1 MSGTTPIHL
10 LLIELVGEITYCL
23 SFFLGAAGVHRH
35 RKIFGY
41 RFQAGYYYVLG
52 FFLVNGCCRIVA
64 TYFSVTRKIPAPEAV
79 FDLIA
84 GLASFTA
91 VSLVFQFA
99 PQIVNFI
106 EERDRLIANLETVH
120 RTKDTLIRESMTP
133 MAAVDLKMNY
143 TAVSNSWITAYGLEP
158 IDWVGKNHYEAFPE
172 SREKWE
178 EVFNRV
184 FQGEIVNS
192 APEGE
197 YLIRHN
203 GNHECAIWQCRPKRD
218 GRGNILGILMFFQK
232 VTDIVEQRRALAIKE
247 EEVEQFMAM
256 ASHDLRSPFKNILT
270 GTQLFTKL
278 FDSRL
283 DSQMRE
289 YMKDIEDYAM
299 RGYGLTE
306 KLTELAKTSNRKIKF
321 TPCRIKDIIQKVLKE
336 LHSEITENKAVISFS
351 KDIPC
356 CMADADLIEIV
367 FLNLIGNSIK
377 FKQPT
382 CPPSIQIEYTPH
394 TSGLMWQFTI
404 RDNSIGFDNQQSRK
418 VFEPFRRLVNKN
430 FPGSGLGLALC
441 QRIIARHGGEI
452 WCESQLG
459 VGTTFC
465 FTLKASYECLP

>member
-1 MSGTTPIHL
+1 MNGTTPIHL
-10 LLIELVGEITYCL
+10 LIVELVGEVAYSF
-23 SFFLGAAGVHRH
+23 SFFWGAVGVYRY
-35 RKIFGY
+35 RKIFGDHF
-41 RFQAGYYYVLG
+41 RVGYYYFLA
-52 FFLVNGCCRIVA
+52 FFLVNGCCRVVA
-64 TYFSVTRKIPAPEAV
+64 TYFSLLREIPAPEAV

-84 GLASFTA
+84 GLASVTA
-91 VSLVFQFA
+91 VSLVLRFA
-99 PQIVNFI
+99 PRIVNFI
-106 EERDRLIANLETVH
+106 KERDRLIDRLETAH

-143 TAVSNSWITAYGLEP
+143 TAVSNSWITSYELAP

-172 SREKWE
+172 SRERWQE
-178 EVFNRV
+178 IFDRV
-184 FQGEIVNS
+184 LNGEIVNS
-192 APEGE
+192 LPEGE
-197 YLIRHN
+197 YLIRQN

-218 GRGNILGILMFFQK
+218 GRGNIIGILMFFQN
-232 VTDIVEQRRALAIKE
+232 VTDVVEQRRALAIKE

-278 FDSRL
+278 FNSRL
-283 DSQMRE
+283 DSKMRE
-289 YMKDIEDYAM
+289 YLKDIEDYAL

-321 TPCRIKDIIQKVLKE
+321 TPCKIKDIIQKVLKE
-336 LHSEITENKAVISFS
+336 LHSEIEQNKAVISFS
-351 KDIPC
+351 GDIPC

-382 CPPSIQIEYTPH
+382 YPPSIQITHSPH
-394 TSGLMWQFTI
+394 SSGLMWQFTI
-404 RDNSIGFDNQQSRK
+404 RDNSIGFDNQQAKK
-418 VFEPFRRLVNKN
+418 VFEPFRRLVNKT

-452 WCESQLG
+452 WCESQPG

-465 FTLKASYECLP
+465 FTLKASYECPP